1 VLLAGAY
8 ALFAWFRAQ
17 ERWAHVA
24 AWLGVLAGGVAAS
37 AYSTGRGSA
46 AFKVAL
52 LAAVYV
58 LLERAL
64 NSQTL
69 QRRRPGVR
77 RAWSLY
83 RRALLVAGWTV
94 SGGAI
99 GLALIRNL
107 VLLEGGRIQTIWAIA
122 GLLTITAL
130 YAASAWLFRRRIF
143 LWLAGLLLIAPWT
156 LLALWG
162 WFVWP
167 APALPRFALAWT
179 VLACLQLGVGLVLT
193 HRSANLQS
201 PTANLQPPDYGFPLR
216 AIVHILLPFA
226 LFWAVADSA
235 TSSITWGLGVACYAA
250 ATVADHRRGLTG
262 WRAARFLYPVVAAAP
277 VWSLYLLHRAAPNAA
292 YAWYGLTL
300 LAFALPLLALGRRL
314 RRVDP
319 ADGLPLYLAT
329 YGVAIVGTLL
339 VGHQQPLLAA
349 ALTFDALLCV
359 LSARIFRQPGWG
371 YPAAA
376 LAAGAML
383 VALAQS
389 AVPPDRRGWFLIG
402 LGAVYLALAC
412 VVHRARQHT
421 YATPPLA
428 MAFLVV
434 ALGLPPS
441 SLDDTGAFW
450 GYLAAAGVYAAAATW
465 LRQPLLLAATAALLA
480 VPYGVAGVWLGVRP
494 AAYGLAIFP
503 GVVVAL
509 ALAHLLDWRSSR
521 PAPVSLSGPPW
532 SWRWG
537 SLLDWWAAPWY
548 AWGYLGALVA
558 AVLSWADP
566 PRLAIALA
574 LAAATFLH
582 ATWRFRVRG
591 YLLLAGA
598 LAQGA
603 VLAVIDAT
611 GWLVDPAWAALA
623 FLPVTVLT
631 GALALAIEQRR
642 QEGSP
647 LRSTPLPGWS
657 RPLYLLLIID
667 LLGGQAAALFQRE
680 PGTMVTGVHALLL
693 AVLATVWAQR
703 WLPFAPAG
711 LGIVALLQGM
721 AWVGV
726 ELTGYAVSLALLAL
740 GYGLVSYG
748 LQVAWSRDRRA
759 QIWLQPLEWTGLG
772 LSALALLWALAGSL
786 DVVGPLVRAASGRA
800 VTAASYVPQ
809 ARVLMWVLAISG
821 LLYLAT
827 ALVRRLWL
835 LSYGAMALLLGAWA
849 LWWRFFL
856 DMPNFQWYAVPA
868 AVYLLGVG
876 WLEWRQGR
884 KAVACWIDRAGLVI
898 GLGSAWVQ
906 SVPGVMETGWPYA
919 LIMGAE
925 ALLLVWW
932 GSARRQKQFLYIGVV
947 GVVLA
952 AVTQSIEPLMSANR
966 WIVFGIVGT
975 LLVGVAIVVERKL
988 EQIRELSAELRLRL
1002 EGWE

>member
-1 VLLAGAY
+1 V
-8 ALFAWFRAQ
+8 
-17 ERWAHVA
+17 WA
-24 AWLGVLAGGVAAS
+24 
-37 AYSTGRGSA
+37 
-46 AFKVAL
+46 
-52 LAAVYV
+52 
-58 LLERAL
+58 
-64 NSQTL
+64 
-69 QRRRPGVR
+69 
-77 RAWSLY
+77 
-83 RRALLVAGWTV
+83 
-94 SGGAI
+94 
-99 GLALIRNL
+99 
-107 VLLEGGRIQTIWAIA
+107 
-122 GLLTITAL
+122 
-130 YAASAWLFRRRIF
+130 
-143 LWLAGLLLIAPWT
+143 
-156 LLALWG
+156 
-162 WFVWP
+162 
-167 APALPRFALAWT
+167 
-179 VLACLQLGVGLVLT
+179 
-193 HRSANLQS
+193 
-201 PTANLQPPDYGFPLR
+201 
-216 AIVHILLPFA
+216 
-226 LFWAVADSA
+226 
-235 TSSITWGLGVACYAA
+235 
-250 ATVADHRRGLTG
+250 
-262 WRAARFLYPVVAAAP
+262 
-277 VWSLYLLHRAAPNAA
+277 LYLLHHFAPNAA

-300 LAFALPLLALGRRL
+300 LAFVLPLLALGRRL
-314 RRVDP
+314 RHIDP
-319 ADGLPLYLAT
+319 ADGLPLYLGT

-349 ALTFDALLCV
+349 ALTFDALVCV
-359 LSARIFRQPGWG
+359 LSARVFRQPVWG

-389 AVPPDRRGWFLIG
+389 AVPADRRGWFLIG
-402 LGAVYLALAC
+402 LGAVYLALAWGLRR
-412 VVHRARQHT
+412 VKQHA

-428 MAFLVV
+428 TAFLVV

-441 SLDDTGAFW
+441 SLDETGAFW
-450 GYLAAAGVYAAAATW
+450 GYLAAAGVYAVAAIW

-480 VPYGVAGVWLGVRP
+480 VPYGVAVVWLGVHP
-494 AAYGLAIFP
+494 ADYGLAIFP

-509 ALAHLLDWRSSR
+509 ALAHALDARTER
-521 PAPVSLSGPPW
+521 LTPASLSGPPW

-537 SLLDWWAAPWY
+537 SLLDWWGIPWY
-548 AWGYLGALVA
+548 AWGYIGALVA
-558 AVLSWADP
+558 GVLSWADP

-603 VLAVIDAT
+603 ALAVIDAN
-611 GWLVDPAWAALA
+611 GWLAHPTWAALA

-631 GALALAIEQRR
+631 AALALVIEQRR
-642 QEGSP
+642 QEDSP
-647 LRSTPLPGWS
+647 LRSTPLTGWS
-657 RPLYLLLIID
+657 RPLYLLLMID
-667 LLGGQAAALFQRE
+667 LLGGQAAALFHSG
-680 PGTMVTGVHALLL
+680 PGTVVTGVHALLL

-711 LGIVALLQGM
+711 LGIVALFQAM

-726 ELTGYAVSLALLAL
+726 ELAGYAVGPALLAL

-748 LQVAWSRDRRA
+748 LQAAWSRDRRA

-772 LSALALLWALAGSL
+772 LSALALLWAFGSSL

-800 VTAASYVPQ
+800 VAVASYMPEAQ
-809 ARVLMWVLAISG
+809 VLMWVLAITG
-821 LLYLAT
+821 LLYLTT

-835 LSYGAMALLLGAWA
+835 LSYGAIALLLGAWA

-856 DMPNFQWYAVPA
+856 DMANFQWYAVPA

-884 KAVACWIDRAGLVI
+884 KVVAHWIDRAGLVV

-906 SVPGVMETGWPYA
+906 SIPRVMETGWPYG